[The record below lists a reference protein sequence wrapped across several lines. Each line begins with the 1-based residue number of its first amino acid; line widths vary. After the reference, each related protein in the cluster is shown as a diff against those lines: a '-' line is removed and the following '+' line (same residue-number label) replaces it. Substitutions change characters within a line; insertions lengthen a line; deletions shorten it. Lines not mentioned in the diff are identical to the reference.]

1 MTPLLAPVLPSVAPA
16 PGALQQVD
24 HPIDAGDDTGT
35 FLDMFATLQSGPSV
49 APQPAPE
56 SAPENWLTGSA
67 ADAEVDDPLPL
78 LPGMMPPGHDLHR
91 TTLPVTG
98 QETVQRVAHA
108 IPTMQDRGLDPA
120 HQQSR
125 HISPQGEPG
134 PAGVKTGISPVPP
147 PVVADAGGP
156 PPLTSPVPP
165 TMSTPPGA
173 SPSRSAVR
181 PNGPGDALPV
191 VSRVTVLASRDNLMA
206 RPIRTDANPVAGDA
220 VPAPDLLTLPMV
232 EEATLPAI
240 PAETRRMAS
249 EAAANFGRSGTDG
262 PAPAERQIVSAIL
275 TSGTGRTDILL
286 DPQDL
291 GRVRL
296 SLEGNEAGLVVI
308 IAAERAETSDL
319 LRRNADLLLAEFR
332 EAGYENLSFS
342 FADHGPGPDPWAE
355 PEDITEGTGPLPEAL
370 PSADTDRG
378 LRGTGVLDLRL

>member
-1 MTPLLAPVLPSVAPA
+1 MTPLLAPALPSVAPA

-24 HPIDAGDDTGT
+24 HPIDAGDDAGT
-35 FLDMFATLQSGPSV
+35 FLDMFAAVQSGPSV
-49 APQPAPE
+49 APQPVPE
-56 SAPENWLTGSA
+56 SAPENRLTGPI

-78 LPGMMPPGHDLHR
+78 LPGMMLADHDLQR
-91 TTLPVTG
+91 ATLPGTG

-108 IPTMQDRGLDPA
+108 FQTMQDSRPDPV
-120 HQQSR
+120 HQPSR

-147 PVVADAGGP
+147 PVVADADGP
-156 PPLTSPVPP
+156 PPVTAPAPP
-165 TMSTPPGA
+165 AMSTPPAA
-173 SPSRSAVR
+173 SPSRTAVR
-181 PNGPGDALPV
+181 PNGPGEALPV

-206 RPIRTDANPVAGDA
+206 RPIRTDANPVAGEA
-220 VPAPDLLTLPMV
+220 ALAPDLLTLPMV

-240 PAETRRMAS
+240 QAETRRMAS
-249 EAAANFGRSGTDG
+249 ETAAIIGRSGTDG

-342 FADHGPGPDPWAE
+342 FAEQGPGPDSWAE
-355 PEDITEGTGPLPEAL
+355 PEDIPEGTGPFPEAL
-370 PSADTDRG
+370 PSAATDRG
-378 LRGTGVLDLRL
+378 LRGSGVLDLRL